1 MSKIIDD
8 KLTHEFKKNLK
19 MLLEERKATTNAK
32 KLSKDAGLGETAV
45 RDILQNRS
53 ASPKLETVQ
62 KLAKA
67 LNVPLFRLIP
77 SMVDQSYDMLKN
89 VEEEKEQLE
98 KEVLMLR
105 EVAGIEYESTA
116 DLEKHLKSQKKK

>member
-8 KLTHEFKKNLK
+8 KLTSEFKKNLK
-19 MLLEERKATTNAK
+19 IILEERKGTTNAK
-32 KLSKDAGLGETAV
+32 RLSRDAGLGETAV

-62 KLAKA
+62 KLAIA

-77 SMVDQSYDMLKN
+77 SMVDQSYDMLKDA
-89 VEEEKEQLE
+89 EEEKERLQE
-98 KEVLMLR
+98 EVRMLR
-105 EVAGIEYESTA
+105 EVAGIEYESAA
-116 DLEKHLKSQKKK
+116 DLEKHLRKNKS